1 MSEKCPNTE
10 FFLVRIFPYLNWIR
24 ENTDKKNLRIC
35 TLFTQWL
42 CDNLRVWKLLVIV
55 KTLAIETLKKG
66 YEIYSKLSKRDSR
79 AASMTSVWYH
89 HFKLW
94 TDFTHCSNVS
104 IVAIEQVNTDWDYV
118 WSDTK
123 IVFSLTYL
131 CFNTGPGILM
141 LWFILIH
148 SKFKVMAQV
157 MLVKITKTKMMRL
170 IFKMRVQKT
179 QKFKKLT
186 SLITSTLC

>member
-1 MSEKCPNTE
+1 MSEKGPNTE

-66 YEIYSKLSKRDSR
+66 YKIYSKLSKRDSR

-94 TDFTHCSNVS
+94 TDFKHCSNVS
-104 IVAIEQVNTDWDYV
+104 IAAIEQVNTDWDYA

-123 IVFSLTYL
+123 RFFSLL
-131 CFNTGPGILM
+131 FSVLILDQEFWCYD
-141 LWFILIH
+141 LFSFIQNLRWWLRWCL
-148 SKFKVMAQV
+148 S
-157 MLVKITKTKMMRL
+157 R
-170 IFKMRVQKT
+170 
-179 QKFKKLT
+179 
-186 SLITSTLC
+186 